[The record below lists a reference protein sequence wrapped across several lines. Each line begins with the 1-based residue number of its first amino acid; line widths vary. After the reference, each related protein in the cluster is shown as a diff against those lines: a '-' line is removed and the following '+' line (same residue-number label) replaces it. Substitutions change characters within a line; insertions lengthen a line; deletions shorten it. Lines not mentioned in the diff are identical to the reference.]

1 MSFRDIKDGWH
12 NYLVNNLI
20 KNRKPNKAVQVAIDN
35 RIEICLSCP
44 HLTKK
49 SSSSINIYF
58 QSCKKCNCA
67 FPALVFAYRKKCPV
81 NKWEAMQEGILN
93 QDK

>member
-12 NYLVNNLI
+12 NYLVSNLI
-20 KNRKPNKAVQVAIDN
+20 KNRKPNKAVQTVIDN

-44 HLTKK
+44 HLTKT
-49 SSSSINIYF
+49 SSSRINIYF

-67 FPALVFAYRKKCPV
+67 FPALVFAYRKKCPA
-81 NKWEAMQEGILN
+81 NKWGVIQGVILN
-93 QDK
+93 KDK